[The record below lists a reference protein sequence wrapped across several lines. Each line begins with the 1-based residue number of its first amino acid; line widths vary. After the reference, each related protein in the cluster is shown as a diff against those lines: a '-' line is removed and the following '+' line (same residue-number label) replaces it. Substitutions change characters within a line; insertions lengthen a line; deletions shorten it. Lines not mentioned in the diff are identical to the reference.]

1 MSPAGASVTEHRPL
15 ASQPLPFIR
24 ETVRTLLLSA
34 PAYQALDPTSR
45 RQMAELMV
53 RVCQTAAALLLEE
66 IASEEQVQQAHA
78 QAAASRPAS
87 VSPRDAAPLLAVA
100 QSAGSDFSGVSAA
113 RVAGTT
119 QAILNAVSFPRFV
132 TELINGV
139 FKAMIDTS

>member
-1 MSPAGASVTEHRPL
+1 MSPAGASATEHRPL

-24 ETVRTLLLSA
+24 VTVRTLLLSA
-34 PAYQALDPTSR
+34 PAYQALDPASR

-53 RVCQTAAALLLEE
+53 RVCHTAATLILEE
-66 IASEEQVQQAHA
+66 IASEAQVQQAYT
-78 QAAASRPAS
+78 QAAASRPVSAS
-87 VSPRDAAPLLAVA
+87 RSEAAPPLAMA

-132 TELINGV
+132 TEL
-139 FKAMIDTS
+139 